1 MTRLG
6 RPTGAAERRFGQGGY
21 HRLVPFPK
29 ELLNAGEQVVLD
41 LRPHWWYF
49 ARQGAALVVA
59 ILIAAISLVFLPAPV
74 MLAAAVLLAGTLIWF
89 GWHYLQWTNINFVVT
104 TDRLID
110 RQGVFNRTGIEIPLE
125 RVNTVLF
132 HQTLFERIIG
142 SGDLVIESAA
152 EQGAQPVPNIRKPLE
167 VQNQIYRQMEAN
179 ENRKFDRLGVAA
191 APVRESIPEQIAKL
205 ADLHR
210 QGVLTDAEFQMKKQ
224 QLLDRL

>member
-1 MTRLG
+1 M
-6 RPTGAAERRFGQGGY
+6 
-21 HRLVPFPK
+21 PFPP

-59 ILIAAISLVFLPAPV
+59 ILIAVISLVFLPAPV

-152 EQGAQPVPNIRKPLE
+152 EQGAQPVPNIRKPLQ
-167 VQNQIYRQMEAN
+167 VQNEIYRQMEAN
-179 ENRKFDRLGVAA
+179 ENRKFDRLGGGGG
-191 APVRESIPEQIAKL
+191 APMPPQQSIPEQIAKL
-205 ADLHR
+205 AELHR
-210 QGVLTDAEFQMKKQ
+210 QGVLTDAEFQQKKQ

>member
-1 MTRLG
+1 M
-6 RPTGAAERRFGQGGY
+6 
-21 HRLVPFPK
+21 PFPP
-29 ELLNAGEQVVLD
+29 ELLNGGEQVVLD

-59 ILIAAISLVFLPAPV
+59 ILIAVISLVFLPAPV

-89 GWHYLQWTNINFVVT
+89 GWHYLQWTNTNFVVT

-110 RQGVFNRTGIEIPLE
+110 REGVFNRTGIEIPLE

-132 HQTLFERIIG
+132 HQTLFERMIG

-152 EQGAQPVPNIRKPLE
+152 EQGAQPVPNIRKPLQ
-167 VQNQIYRQMEAN
+167 VQNEIYRQMEAN
-179 ENRKFDRLGVAA
+179 ENRKFDRFGAA
-191 APVRESIPEQIAKL
+191 APSPQQSIPEQIAKL
-205 ADLHR
+205 AELHR
-210 QGVLTDAEFQMKKQ
+210 QGVLTDAEFQAKKQ

>member
-1 MTRLG
+1 M
-6 RPTGAAERRFGQGGY
+6 
-21 HRLVPFPK
+21 PFPP

-59 ILIAAISLVFLPAPV
+59 ILIAVISLVFLPAPV

-152 EQGAQPVPNIRKPLE
+152 EQGAQPVPNIRKPLQ
-167 VQNQIYRQMEAN
+167 VQNEIYRQMEAN
-179 ENRKFDRLGVAA
+179 ENRKFDRLGGGVGAASA
-191 APVRESIPEQIAKL
+191 APGQSIPEQIAKL
-205 ADLHR
+205 AELHR
-210 QGVLTDAEFQMKKQ
+210 QGVLTDAEFQLKKQ

>member
-1 MTRLG
+1 M
-6 RPTGAAERRFGQGGY
+6 
-21 HRLVPFPK
+21 PFPP

-59 ILIAAISLVFLPAPV
+59 ILIAVISLVFLPAPV

-152 EQGAQPVPNIRKPLE
+152 EQGAQPVPNIRKPLQ
-167 VQNQIYRQMEAN
+167 VQNEIYRQMEAN
-179 ENRKFDRLGVAA
+179 ENRKFDRLGGAGGG
-191 APVRESIPEQIAKL
+191 APMPPQQSIPEQIAKL
-205 ADLHR
+205 AELHR
-210 QGVLTDAEFQMKKQ
+210 QGVLTDAEFQQKKQ

>member
-1 MTRLG
+1 M
-6 RPTGAAERRFGQGGY
+6 
-21 HRLVPFPK
+21 PFPP

-59 ILIAAISLVFLPAPV
+59 ILIAVISLVFLPAPV

-152 EQGAQPVPNIRKPLE
+152 EQGAQPVPNIRKPLQ
-167 VQNQIYRQMEAN
+167 VQNEIYRQMEAN
-179 ENRKFDRLGVAA
+179 ENRKFDRLGGGGGG
-191 APVRESIPEQIAKL
+191 APMPPQQSIPEQIAKL
-205 ADLHR
+205 AELHR
-210 QGVLTDAEFQMKKQ
+210 QGVLTDAEFQQKKQ

>member
-1 MTRLG
+1 M
-6 RPTGAAERRFGQGGY
+6 
-21 HRLVPFPK
+21 PFPS
-29 ELLNAGEQVVLD
+29 ELLNGGEQVVLD

-59 ILIAAISLVFLPAPV
+59 ILIAVISLVFLPSPV

-89 GWHYLQWTNINFVVT
+89 GWHYLQWTNTNFVVT

-132 HQTLFERIIG
+132 HQTLFERMIG

-152 EQGAQPVPNIRKPLE
+152 EQGAQPVPNIRKPLQ
-167 VQNQIYRQMEAN
+167 VQNEIYRQMEAN
-179 ENRKFDRLGVAA
+179 ENRKFDRFGAA
-191 APVRESIPEQIAKL
+191 GPSVQQSIPEQIAKL
-205 ADLHR
+205 AELHR
-210 QGVLTDAEFQMKKQ
+210 QGVLTDAEFQVKKQ

>member
-1 MTRLG
+1 M
-6 RPTGAAERRFGQGGY
+6 
-21 HRLVPFPK
+21 PFPP
-29 ELLNAGEQVVLD
+29 ELLNGGEQVVLD

-59 ILIAAISLVFLPAPV
+59 ILIAVIALVFLPSPV

-89 GWHYLQWTNINFVVT
+89 GWHYLQWTNTNFVVT

-132 HQTLFERIIG
+132 HQTLFERMIG

-152 EQGAQPVPNIRKPLE
+152 EQGAQPVPNIRKPLQ
-167 VQNQIYRQMEAN
+167 VQNEIYRQMEAN
-179 ENRKFDRLGVAA
+179 ENRKFDRFGSAG
-191 APVRESIPEQIAKL
+191 PSPQQSIPEQIAKL
-205 ADLHR
+205 AELHR
-210 QGVLTDAEFQMKKQ
+210 QGVLTDAEFQVKKQ